1 MQIIFNYIGGEIV
14 TNILIVDDNEKI
26 RILIEIY
33 LKREGFK
40 VFHGENGEVALDI
53 LDGIKIDL
61 IIADIMMPIMGGY
74 ELVEELRTANYN
86 LPILMVTAK
95 NTYPDKKI
103 GFELGVDDYMIK
115 PIDMDEL
122 ILRVKA
128 LLRRSKISTDNYI
141 EIGDIT
147 IDYDAL
153 GVRTPTGNIL
163 LPKKEF
169 YLLYKL
175 LSYPNKIFTRQE
187 LMDDIWGFDSEADE
201 RTVDVHIK
209 RLREKF
215 KDFEE
220 FEIIT
225 IRGLGYKGVHK

>member
-1 MQIIFNYIGGEIV
+1 M
-14 TNILIVDDNEKI
+14 T
-26 RILIEIY
+26 
-33 LKREGFK
+33 
-40 VFHGENGEVALDI
+40 
-53 LDGIKIDL
+53 
-61 IIADIMMPIMGGY
+61 
-74 ELVEELRTANYN
+74 
-86 LPILMVTAK
+86 
-95 NTYPDKKI
+95 
-103 GFELGVDDYMIK
+103 K

-122 ILRVKA
+122 VLRVKA
-128 LLRRSKISTDNYI
+128 LLRRSKISIDKYI
-141 EIGDIT
+141 GIGDII
-147 IDYDAL
+147 IDYEAL
-153 GVRTPTGNIL
+153 EVRTATDTIL

-187 LMDDIWGFDSEADE
+187 LMDDVWGFDSEADE

-215 KDFEE
+215 KDIDE

>member
-1 MQIIFNYIGGEIV
+1 M

-26 RILIEIY
+26 RKLIEIY

-40 VFHGENGEVALDI
+40 TFHGEDGEAALDV
-53 LDGIKIDL
+53 LDNMKIDL
-61 IIADIMMPIMGGY
+61 IIADIMMPIMDGY

-86 LPILMVTAK
+86 LPILMLTAK
-95 NTYPDKKI
+95 NTYPDKKM
-103 GFELGVDDYMIK
+103 GFELGADDYMTK

-122 ILRVKA
+122 VLRVKA
-128 LLRRSKISTDNYI
+128 LLRRSKISTDKHI
-141 EIGDIT
+141 DIGDII
-147 IDYDAL
+147 IDYEAL
-153 GVRTPTGNIL
+153 EVRTPTDTIS

-215 KDFEE
+215 KDIEE

>member
-1 MQIIFNYIGGEIV
+1 M

-26 RILIEIY
+26 RKLIEIY

-40 VFHGENGEVALDI
+40 TFHGEDGEAALDV
-53 LDGIKIDL
+53 LDNMKIDL
-61 IIADIMMPIMGGY
+61 IIADIMMPIMDGY

-128 LLRRSKISTDNYI
+128 LLRRSKISTDKHI
-141 EIGDIT
+141 DIGDII
-147 IDYDAL
+147 IDYEAL
-153 GVRTPTGNIL
+153 EVRTPTDTIS

-215 KDFEE
+215 KDIEE

>member
-1 MQIIFNYIGGEIV
+1 M
-14 TNILIVDDNEKI
+14 D
-26 RILIEIY
+26 
-33 LKREGFK
+33 
-40 VFHGENGEVALDI
+40 
-53 LDGIKIDL
+53 
-61 IIADIMMPIMGGY
+61 GY

-95 NTYPDKKI
+95 NTYPDKKM
-103 GFELGVDDYMIK
+103 GFELGADDYMTK

-122 ILRVKA
+122 VLRVKA
-128 LLRRSKISTDNYI
+128 LLRRSKISTDKHI
-141 EIGDIT
+141 DIGDII
-147 IDYDAL
+147 IDYEAL
-153 GVRTPTGNIL
+153 EVRTPTDTIS

-215 KDFEE
+215 KDIEE

>member
-1 MQIIFNYIGGEIV
+1 M

-26 RILIEIY
+26 RKLIEIY

-40 VFHGENGEVALDI
+40 TFHGEDGEAALDV
-53 LDGIKIDL
+53 LDNMKIDL
-61 IIADIMMPIMGGY
+61 IIADIMMPIMDGY

-95 NTYPDKKI
+95 NTYPDKKM
-103 GFELGVDDYMIK
+103 GFELGADDYMTK

-122 ILRVKA
+122 VLRVKA
-128 LLRRSKISTDNYI
+128 LLRRSKISTDKHI
-141 EIGDIT
+141 DIGDII
-147 IDYDAL
+147 IDYEAL
-153 GVRTPTGNIL
+153 EVRTPTDTIS

-215 KDFEE
+215 KDIEE

>member
-1 MQIIFNYIGGEIV
+1 M

-26 RILIEIY
+26 RKLIEIY

-40 VFHGENGEVALDI
+40 IFHGEDGEAALDI
-53 LDGIKIDL
+53 LDNIKIDL
-61 IIADIMMPIMGGY
+61 IIADIMMPNMDGY
-74 ELVEELRTANYN
+74 ELVEELRMANYN

-95 NTYPDKKI
+95 NTYPDKKM
-103 GFELGVDDYMIK
+103 GFELGADDYMTK

-122 ILRVKA
+122 VLRVKA
-128 LLRRSKISTDNYI
+128 LLRRSKISIDKYI
-141 EIGDIT
+141 GIGDII
-147 IDYDAL
+147 IDYEAL
-153 GVRTPTGNIL
+153 EVRTATDTIL

-187 LMDDIWGFDSEADE
+187 LMDDVWGFDSEADE

-215 KDFEE
+215 KDIDE

>member
-1 MQIIFNYIGGEIV
+1 M

-26 RILIEIY
+26 RKLIEIY
-33 LKREGFK
+33 LIREGFK
-40 VFHGENGEVALDI
+40 VFHGENGEAALEI
-53 LDGIKIDL
+53 LNEVNIDL
-61 IIADIMMPIMGGY
+61 IIADIMMPIMDGY
-74 ELVEELRTANYN
+74 EFVELLRGANYN

-95 NTYPDKKI
+95 NTYPDKKM
-103 GFELGVDDYMIK
+103 GFELGVDDYMTK

-128 LLRRSKISTDNYI
+128 LLRRSKISIDKYI
-141 EIGDIT
+141 DIGGII
-147 IDYDAL
+147 IDYEAL
-153 GVRTPTGNIL
+153 EVRVPTGTIS
-163 LPKKEF
+163 LPMKEF

-187 LMDDIWGFDSEADE
+187 LMDDVWGLDSEADE

-215 KDFEE
+215 KDVSE

-225 IRGLGYKGVHK
+225 IRGLGYKGVHN